1 MVGPENKELF
11 EAELEI
17 EELAMQLADM
27 LGVALYYAG
36 IEKKDIPEAVDVYL
50 NAMDGIFENS
60 DEIEYGFEEVVKVI
74 EHVRTVSPQLFTRSS
89 A

>member
-1 MVGPENKELF
+1 MVTPEENKELF
-11 EAELEI
+11 DAELEI

-36 IEKKDIPEAVDVYL
+36 VKKSNMQEAVDAYL
-50 NAMDGIFENS
+50 NSMDEIFGNEK
-60 DEIEYGFEEVVKVI
+60 DDIEYGFEEIVKVI
-74 EHVRTVSPQLFTRSS
+74 EYMKANRGDLFDR

>member
-1 MVGPENKELF
+1 MVKPEEKELF

-36 IEKKDIPEAVDVYL
+36 VKKDNMQEAVDIYL
-50 NAMDGIFENS
+50 NSMDEVFGDGK
-60 DEIEYGFEEVVKVI
+60 DEVEYGFEEIVQVI
-74 EHVRTVSPQLFTRSS
+74 EFMKANRGDLFDR

>member
-1 MVGPENKELF
+1 MVKPDDKELF

-36 IEKKDIPEAVDVYL
+36 IKKSNMQEAVDVYL
-50 NAMDGIFENS
+50 NSMEEVFGGDK
-60 DEIEYGFEEVVKVI
+60 DDIEYGFEEIVKVI
-74 EHVRTVSPQLFTRSS
+74 EYMKANRGDLFDR

>member
-1 MVGPENKELF
+1 MVKPDDKKLF

-36 IEKKDIPEAVDVYL
+36 VKKENMQNAVDVYL
-50 NAMDGIFENS
+50 NSMDEVFGDDMGDTEF
-60 DEIEYGFEEVVKVI
+60 GFEEIIKVI
-74 EHVRTVSPQLFTRSS
+74 EYMKANRGDLFDR

>member
-1 MVGPENKELF
+1 MVKPDDKELF

-36 IEKKDIPEAVDVYL
+36 IKKSNMQEAVDVYL
-50 NAMDGIFENS
+50 NSMEEVFGD
-60 DEIEYGFEEVVKVI
+60 DKDDIEYGFEEIVKVI
-74 EHVRTVSPQLFTRSS
+74 EYMKANRGDLFDR